1 MAEIDKG
8 LPNVRQSVKIP
19 SPDEQV
25 EIQTEVQESM
35 PSPENTEITENEDG
49 SVEVD
54 FDPGAVSPESGD
66 DHYANL
72 ADLLPDSILEPI
84 GSELYANFTDYKESR
99 REWERSYTKGLDL
112 LGFQF
117 EQRTRPF
124 QGASGA
130 THPVLAEAVTQ
141 FQAQAYKE
149 LLPANG
155 PIRTQILGKADVM
168 KQDQAQRVKEFMNF
182 QIMDVMKEYE
192 PEFDQM
198 LFYLPLAGSTFKKVY
213 YDDLLGRAVSKF
225 VTADDLVVPYS
236 ATSLEDAEAICHV
249 LKISAN
255 DLRKQ
260 QVSGFYR
267 DIDLGKPYAEETEL
281 KKKERELEGTRAT
294 GYQKNN
300 PIYTLIEC
308 HVDLDLEGFEDRGQD
323 GMPTGIKIP
332 YIVTIDNGTRKVLS
346 IRRNYKVDDPKK
358 TKVQYFVHFKFLPG
372 LGFYGFGL
380 IHMIGGLT
388 RAATSALRQLID
400 AGTLSN
406 LPSGFKQRGIRVR
419 DDAQSLQ
426 PGEWRDVD
434 APGGNLKDAFM
445 NLPYKEPS
453 QTLLHLMGV
462 CVQAG
467 QRFASIADMQVGDGN
482 QQAAVGTTVALLERG
497 SRVMS
502 AIHKRLYASMK
513 NEFVLLSNVF
523 STYLPPVYPY
533 DVVGGERQ
541 IKQTDFDDRI
551 DILPVADPNIFSAT
565 QRVSIAQTEL
575 QLAQSNPQMHNMYEA
590 YRDMYEAIGVKN
602 IDQILPP
609 PPQPQPK
616 NPALEHIDAIGGKP
630 FQAFTGQDH
639 RAHIAA
645 HIAFM
650 ATNMAKNNPVIMA
663 SLEKNI
669 FEHIALMADEQVQL
683 EFKDKIE
690 RMQQIQQDLAQNP
703 QIQQQ
708 MQMNPQ
714 LQQGM
719 KQEADNLAI
728 EIEARKAVLIA
739 EMTEDFLNEEKK
751 VSGDFGND
759 PIAKLRA
766 RELDLKAQDNLRK
779 QKEDEARI
787 NLDKSK
793 MLMNRDIQEDK
804 MEQNEDLA
812 LLRAATSIEKQ
823 KMSNRAK
830 AKSDATK
837 RFDVKKL
844 KGPRS

>member
-8 LPNVRQSVKIP
+8 LPNVRRSVTLP
-19 SPDEQV
+19 SQEELTEV
-25 EIQTEVQESM
+25 TTEIQESVPSHEDTEV
-35 PSPENTEITENEDG
+35 TENEDG
-49 SVEVD
+49 SVEIN
-54 FDPGAVSPESGD
+54 FEPGAVAPETGD
-66 DHYANL
+66 NHYMNL
-72 ADLLPDSILEPI
+72 ADLLSDSILDPI
-84 GSELYANFTDYKESR
+84 GSELFANYTDYKESR
-99 REWERSYTKGLDL
+99 REWERTYTQGLEL
-112 LGFQF
+112 LGFKF
-117 EQRTRPF
+117 ENRTRPF
-124 QGASGA
+124 QGSSGA

-149 LLPANG
+149 LLPSDG
-155 PIRTQILGKADVM
+155 PVRCQMLGRPTRE
-168 KQDQAQRVKEFMNF
+168 KQDQAVRVKNFMNY
-182 QIMDVMKEYE
+182 QLMDVMKEFE

-267 DIDLGKPYAEETEL
+267 DVELGTPYAEETEL

-294 GYQKNN
+294 GYNKNN
-300 PIYTLIEC
+300 PIFTLIEC
-308 HVDLDLEGFEDRGQD
+308 HVDLDLEGFEDRGED

-346 IRRNYKVDDPKK
+346 IRRNYKVDDQKK
-358 TKVQYFVHFKFLPG
+358 NKIQYFVHFKFLPG

-502 AIHKRLYASMK
+502 AIHKRLYAAMK
-513 NEFVLLSNVF
+513 NEFVLLSKAF

-590 YRDMYEAIGVKN
+590 YRDMYVAIGVKN
-602 IDQILPP
+602 IDQVLPP

-645 HIAFM
+645 HISFM
-650 ATNMAKNNPVIMA
+650 ATNMAKNNPIIMA
-663 SLEKNI
+663 ALEKNI
-669 FEHIALMADEQVQL
+669 FEHISLMADEQVQL
-683 EFKDKIE
+683 EFKDKID

-703 QIQQQ
+703 QVQQQ
-708 MQMNPQ
+708 MQTNPQ

-739 EMTEDFLNEEKK
+739 EMTEDFLCEERK

-787 NLDKSK
+787 NIDKSK
-793 MLMNRDIQEDK
+793 ILMNKDIQEDK
-804 MEQNEDLA
+804 MDQNEDLA
-812 LLRAATSIEKQ
+812 LLRAATSLEKQ

-830 AKSDATK
+830 MRSDEMK
-837 RFDVKKL
+837 RKDVKTL